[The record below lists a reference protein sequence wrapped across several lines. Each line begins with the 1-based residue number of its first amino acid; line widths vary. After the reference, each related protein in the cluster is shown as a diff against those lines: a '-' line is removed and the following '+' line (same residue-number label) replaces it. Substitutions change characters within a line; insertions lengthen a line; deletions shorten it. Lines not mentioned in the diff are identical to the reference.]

1 MTDGRVA
8 GPYSLFWQNIYK
20 KKKKRKKTRGS
31 RDYMYKDFRNG
42 KKEEKFA
49 SRAEVADAGHALSTV
64 GRQA

>member
-1 MTDGRVA
+1 MGELPAPT
-8 GPYSLFWQNIYK
+8 PYFGKTFIR
-20 KKKKRKKTRGS
+20 KKKRKKTRGS